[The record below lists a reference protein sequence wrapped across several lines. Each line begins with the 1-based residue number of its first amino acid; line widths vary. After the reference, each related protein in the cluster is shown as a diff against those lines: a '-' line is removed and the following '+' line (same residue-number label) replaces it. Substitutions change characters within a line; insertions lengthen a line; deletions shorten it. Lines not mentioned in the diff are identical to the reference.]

1 MTARSPRASAVVMQ
15 IVAYLQMRASFLSL
29 ATVCSRL
36 MVSFDKDAFRWTI
49 TPPIGVLD
57 DTCILSELTI
67 NDK

>member
-15 IVAYLQMRASFLSL
+15 IVAHLQMRASFLSL
-29 ATVCSRL
+29 AIVCSRL
-36 MVSFDKDAFRWTI
+36 MVSFDIDAFQWTI

-57 DTCILSELTI
+57 DTCIISKLTI